1 MDGPSERWRDE
12 MSEVD
17 DSRVSV
23 GGMMMPVGNG
33 EFEDMCETCG
43 IGFYLPS
50 GLCDHCNLPKP

>member
-1 MDGPSERWRDE
+1 MDGPSESWRDE

-17 DSRVSV
+17 DSNVSV
-23 GGMMMPVGNG
+23 GGLMSDDSDG
-33 EFEDMCETCG
+33 FQFMCDTCG